1 MTEHLEGSAAECV
14 RGFSLTSKNY
24 IEAKKLLKDRFGN
37 MQVIISAYINILLKL
52 PQLNNDN
59 VTKLTSLYNVVESN
73 I

>member
-1 MTEHLEGSAAECV
+1 MTGHLEGPAAECV

-37 MQVIISAYINILLKL
+37 MQVIISACIKILLKL
-52 PQLNNDN
+52 SQLNNDN
-59 VTKLTSLYNVVESN
+59 VTKLTSLYNLVESN

>member
-1 MTEHLEGSAAECV
+1 MTGHLEGPAAKCV

>member
-1 MTEHLEGSAAECV
+1 MTGHLEGPAAECV

-37 MQVIISAYINILLKL
+37 MQVIISAYIKILLKL
-52 PQLNNDN
+52 SQLNNDN
-59 VTKLTSLYNVVESN
+59 VTKLTSLYNLVESN

>member
-1 MTEHLEGSAAECV
+1 MTGHLEGPAAECV

-52 PQLNNDN
+52 PQSNNDN

>member
-1 MTEHLEGSAAECV
+1 MTGHLEGPAAECV

-37 MQVIISAYINILLKL
+37 MQVIISAYIKILLKMS
-52 PQLNNDN
+52 QLNNDN
-59 VTKLTSLYNVVESN
+59 VTKLTSLYNLVESN

>member
-1 MTEHLEGSAAECV
+1 MTGHLEGPAAECV

-37 MQVIISAYINILLKL
+37 MQVIISANINILLKL

>member
-1 MTEHLEGSAAECV
+1 MTEHLEGPAAECV

-37 MQVIISAYINILLKL
+37 MQVIISAYIKILLKL
-52 PQLNNDN
+52 SQLNNDN
-59 VTKLTSLYNVVESN
+59 VTKLTSLYNLVESN

>member
-1 MTEHLEGSAAECV
+1 MTGHLEGPAAECV

>member
-1 MTEHLEGSAAECV
+1 MTGHLEGPAAECV

-37 MQVIISAYINILLKL
+37 MQVIISAYIKILLKL
-52 PQLNNDN
+52 SQLNNDN